1 MGAIL
6 RLAITLMAGLGAGAV
21 LDKVAA
27 DKVPNYTPALSQ
39 GMKDEAG
46 NFSPMKIVWF
56 VAAAVAGTILVKW
69 IGKKLNIKILK

>member
-6 RLAITLMAGLGAGAV
+6 RLVITLMAGLGAGAV

-46 NFSPMKIVWF
+46 NFSPMKIMWF
-56 VAAAVAGTILVKW
+56 IAAAVVGTMIVKW
-69 IGKKLNIKILK
+69 IGKKFNIKILK